1 MKISE
6 YAVKNYQFT
15 LIMFLIAVALG
26 ITTLLNMPR
35 SEDPEI
41 EAPQYAI
48 VVYKSQR
55 HGGTGSRPG
64 GRKDP

>member
-15 LIMFLIAVALG
+15 LIMFLMAVALG
-26 ITTLLNMPR
+26 ITTLFTMPR

-41 EAPQYAI
+41 EAPQYSI
-48 VVYKSQR
+48 VVVYP
-55 HGGTGSRPG
+55 GTACSGVRIS
-64 GRKDP
+64 